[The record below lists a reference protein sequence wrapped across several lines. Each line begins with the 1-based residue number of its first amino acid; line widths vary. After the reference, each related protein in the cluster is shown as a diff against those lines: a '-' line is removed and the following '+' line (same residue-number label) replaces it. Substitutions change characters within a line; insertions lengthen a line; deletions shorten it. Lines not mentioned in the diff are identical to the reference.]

1 MSHVNS
7 VSGRKEQNVER
18 KRKFSGQPLSVGV
31 CACTRTRRHT
41 DAVLYV
47 CLCVCG
53 GEYLKFN

>member
-31 CACTRTRRHT
+31 CACARARMRRHT

-53 GEYLKFN
+53 GVSI

>member
-31 CACTRTRRHT
+31 CACAH
-41 DAVLYV
+41 AQAHGCGPV
-47 CLCVCG
+47 CMFVCVG